1 MGSTVI
7 SNVIWCVSSLFEAA
21 LIWRLLQ
28 TRLFTQF
35 PVFFGYVTFVF
46 AETFVRAY
54 FHRGD
59 EGVYAWVYWSTEF
72 LALIFGCCVMFEV
85 YRKALAP
92 YPGTAKMARN
102 VLLFLFA
109 LALARAVNV
118 YLTDPRL
125 LLPDVT
131 SLHIE
136 RAMRT
141 FQAIAIVSLLS
152 LFLSYS
158 IPFSSHLR
166 GILLGYSL
174 FVGERVLSLAFV
186 GERGRGFW
194 YFAYSACYI
203 TAVGMWLTYLRS
215 PATVPR
221 AHESVRLERD
231 YNVIAAA
238 TQQRLH
244 EAREFL
250 RKVGRS

>member
-35 PVFFGYVTFVF
+35 PVFFGYIAFVF
-46 AETFVRAY
+46 SESIVRVFFY
-54 FHRGD
+54 SGD
-59 EGVYAWVYWSTEF
+59 QGVYAWVYWSTEF
-72 LALIFGCCVMFEV
+72 MALILGCCVMFEV

-118 YLTDPRL
+118 YLTDPGL
-125 LLPDVT
+125 LLDVT

-166 GILLGYSL
+166 GILMGYSL
-174 FVGERVLSLAFV
+174 FVSSRVLALAFV
-186 GERGRGFW
+186 GETGKGFW

-203 TAVGMWLTYLRS
+203 TAVGIWLTYLNS
-215 PATVPR
+215 AANVPHAR
-221 AHESVRLERD
+221 ESVRLERD

-238 TQQRLH
+238 TQQRLQ
-244 EAREFL
+244 EARDYL
-250 RKVGRS
+250 RKVGRL

>member
-1 MGSTVI
+1 MGSTAI

-35 PVFFGYVTFVF
+35 PVFFGYIGFVF
-46 AETFVRAY
+46 SQSIIRAY
-54 FHRGD
+54 FYRGD
-59 EGVYAWVYWSTEF
+59 QGVYTWVYWVTEF
-72 LALIFGCCVMFEV
+72 LALILGCCVMFEV
-85 YRKALAP
+85 YRQALEP
-92 YPGTAKMARN
+92 YPGTAKMAKN
-102 VLLFLFA
+102 VLAFLFA

-118 YLTDPRL
+118 FLTDPHL
-125 LLPDVT
+125 LLNVT

-158 IPFSSHLR
+158 IPFSAQLR
-166 GILLGYSL
+166 GILMGYSL
-174 FVGERVLSLAFV
+174 FVSARVLSLAFV
-186 GERGRGFW
+186 GETGKGFW

-203 TAVGMWLTYLRS
+203 TAVGIWLSYLRS
-215 PATVPR
+215 PAIIPHAR
-221 AHESVRLERD
+221 ENARLERD

-238 TQQRLH
+238 TQQRLQ
-244 EAREFL
+244 EARNYL

>member
-1 MGSTVI
+1 MGSTFI

-35 PVFFGYVTFVF
+35 PVFFGYIAFVF
-46 AETFVRAY
+46 SQSILRAY
-54 FHRGD
+54 FYSDQR
-59 EGVYAWVYWSTEF
+59 VYAWVYWSTEF
-72 LALIFGCCVMFEV
+72 LALILGCCVMFEV

-102 VLLFLFA
+102 VLFFLFA

-118 YLTDPRL
+118 FLTDPQL
-125 LLPDVT
+125 LVSVT

-136 RAMRT
+136 RVMRT

-158 IPFSSHLR
+158 IPFSSQLR
-166 GILLGYSL
+166 GILMGYSL
-174 FVGERVLSLAFV
+174 FVGERVLALAFV
-186 GERGRGFW
+186 GETGKGFW

-203 TAVGMWLTYLRS
+203 TAVGIWLSYLRS
-215 PATVPR
+215 PAIIPGR
-221 AHESVRLERD
+221 QNIRLEHD

-238 TQQRLH
+238 TQRRLH
-244 EAREFL
+244 EARVYL